1 MVPDNHYNDLT
12 VSVQENDNCVY
23 HTLNTLRIA
32 KDKALLAMR
41 WDMRQDRLSTLW
53 DARSPTTL
61 SLSQKEYWNVTWKK
75 YKSQV
80 VKAHV

>member
-1 MVPDNHYNDLT
+1 MVPDNHYNDLK

-41 WDMRQDRLSTLW
+41 
-53 DARSPTTL
+53 
-61 SLSQKEYWNVTWKK
+61 
-75 YKSQV
+75 
-80 VKAHV
+80 